1 MRLTFT
7 FQVFVLKKT
16 RAHIKGE
23 EDRENLCSYW
33 ASGGIFLGL
42 NLATNLFIPHSYTMP
57 LNINIR
63 KLFSPLNPTCLL
75 HLSPESSCPN
85 PSDRANSLIY
95 QGASEA
101 GLNSLN
107 IHFSHTSSLLSI
119 PASFPSQG
127 MSSCFK
133 ASLLSFNDSISSTF
147 MTMLM
152 GLYHPIISF
161 PSRFHEWS
169 KTTNTLMLEK
179 NTITRT
185 LYNDKRVNQPR
196 WHNN

>member
-1 MRLTFT
+1 
-7 FQVFVLKKT
+7 
-16 RAHIKGE
+16 
-23 EDRENLCSYW
+23 
-33 ASGGIFLGL
+33 
-42 NLATNLFIPHSYTMP
+42 MP

-63 KLFSPLNPTCLL
+63 KLFSPLNLTHLL
-75 HLSPESSCPN
+75 YLSPESSCPN

-127 MSSCFK
+127 RQMLPSCFK

-152 GLYHPIISF
+152 GFYHPIISF

-169 KTTNTLMLEK
+169 KTTNPLMLEK
-179 NTITRT
+179 NTITRQGHYIMIKGST
-185 LYNDKRVNQPR
+185 NQDDITIR
-196 WHNN
+196 NMHQKSELTQ